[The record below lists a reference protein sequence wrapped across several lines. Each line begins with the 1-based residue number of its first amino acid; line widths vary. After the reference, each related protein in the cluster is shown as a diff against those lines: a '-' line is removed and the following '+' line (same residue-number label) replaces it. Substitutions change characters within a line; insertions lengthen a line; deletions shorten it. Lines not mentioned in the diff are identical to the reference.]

1 MIIKVNKG
9 SFQIIKKAGILK
21 TSFLGSGVALGILDI
36 KNKIAGLFHYIFPY
50 KENDLEINGINILSG
65 ETGLPLFLGELQK
78 AGSNLKESKI
88 ILAGASCYKT
98 LPSSL
103 NLADL
108 NLKVVLAFLKKE
120 KIEEEKIIKK
130 VKYPFSV
137 SLEIDLKNFTIKIEK
152 LGGKE
157 ELWMNVY

>member
-9 SFQIIKKAGILK
+9 SFQIIKRPGILR

-36 KNKIAGLFHYIFPY
+36 KNKMAGIFHYIFPY
-50 KENDLEINGINILSG
+50 KENDLEIDGNYILSG
-65 ETGLPLFLGELQK
+65 ETGLPLFLEEFQK

-88 ILAGASCYKT
+88 VIAGASCYKT
-98 LPSSL
+98 FPSLL
-103 NLADL
+103 NLAEL
-108 NLKVVLAFLKKE
+108 NLKVALAFLKKE

-137 SLEIDLKNFTIKIEK
+137 SLEINLKSHTIKIEK
-152 LGGKE
+152 LEGRE
-157 ELWMNVY
+157 EL